1 MSVASNTG
9 LCPLCGES
17 NQCDMAAGVS
27 AESPCWCTQV
37 PFSAELLASVPLNAQ
52 GKLCICQRCAS
63 ASASKAPVSSN
74 PSIERTFQRPLRA
87 LWPAA
92 HVER

>member
-1 MSVASNTG
+1 MAAFNTDV
-9 LCPLCGES
+9 CPLCGES
-17 NQCDMAAGVS
+17 NQCAMAAGVS
-27 AESPCWCTQV
+27 AELPCWCTQV
-37 PFSAELLASVPLNAQ
+37 PFSAEVLASVPPDAQ
-52 GKLCICQRCAS
+52 GELCICQRCAS
-63 ASASKAPVSSN
+63 LSASQAPVSSN